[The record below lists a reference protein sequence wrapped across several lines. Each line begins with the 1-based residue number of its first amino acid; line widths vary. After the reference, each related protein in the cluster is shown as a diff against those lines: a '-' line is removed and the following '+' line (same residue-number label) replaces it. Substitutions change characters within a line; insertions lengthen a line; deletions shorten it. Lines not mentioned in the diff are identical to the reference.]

1 MLADFGPGSG
11 GHEHGASRDVE
22 GVRTIATGAHNVHQM
37 CGVSDFDLGGELAHH
52 LRSSGDFTDGF
63 FFNAKA
69 GHECGQQHGR
79 HFARHDLAHEVQ
91 HLVVKNFAVLDGALQ
106 CFLRRDGHSV
116 GHGAR
121 SWGISWVE

>member
-1 MLADFGPGSG
+1 MLADFGACCG

-22 GVRTIATGAHNVHQM
+22 GVRTIATGAHNVHQVR
-37 CGVSDFDLGGELAHH
+37 GISHLDLGGELAHD
-52 LRSSGDFTDGF
+52 LCGRCDFTDGF
-63 FFNAKA
+63 FFHAQA

-121 SWGISWVE
+121 SWGISAVE